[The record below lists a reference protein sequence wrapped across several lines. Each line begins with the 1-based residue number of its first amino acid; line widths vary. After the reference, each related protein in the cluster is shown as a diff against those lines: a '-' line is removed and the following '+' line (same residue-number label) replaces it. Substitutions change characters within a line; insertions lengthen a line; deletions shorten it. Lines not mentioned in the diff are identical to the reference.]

1 MAQTAL
7 SRASTCF
14 TFTPLMNNRK
24 AAPLKESTSAWCV
37 AQCSGSQPT
46 WCLGATVSAC
56 VVKNELPANPNLPG
70 SMSHQCLGCQQ
81 PGRWQIAE
89 QLCMHD
95 VSEDTSSLHRFQT
108 RFWLE
113 WEATFRFI
121 ILFPPSYQKSQTALS
136 QPAGKCGGQKT
147 HGSAAVLRGGGAS
160 CSASLRVSRSLV

>member
-81 PGRWQIAE
+81 PGRWQIAK
-89 QLCMHD
+89 QLRMHD

-121 ILFPPSYQKSQTALS
+121 ILLPPSYQKSQTALS
-136 QPAGKCGGQKT
+136 HQQESVEGRKHTG
-147 HGSAAVLRGGGAS
+147 VLRCCGEEEWVAQHHS
-160 CSASLRVSRSLV
+160 VWAAH